1 MDEMDRL
8 MAGALIM
15 GVIAISLL
23 SFVVGFLLGVF
34 L

>member
-15 GVIAISLL
+15 GAIAISLL

>member
-8 MAGALIM
+8 MAGAIVM
-15 GVIAISLL
+15 GVIAVSLL
-23 SFVVGFLLGVF
+23 AFVAGFLLGVF